1 MAAYIFRRIILF
13 VPTLLVISLVA
24 FGLSKLAP
32 GDPVLL
38 YLEGAGNV
46 ELADTPLRTRTFAE
60 VRRKLGI
67 DKPPF
72 YFALRPAAYPDTL
85 YKLLTQQERKV
96 ARQWIGQSGNW
107 SMVRTYQQSLRA
119 LYHKSEM
126 LPDSLAPEQL
136 NSIRRRLKDL
146 ASVADTSLLSKRLE
160 LHRQEMMAADL
171 ETALEPEQ
179 SIFFSA
185 YESLL
190 TTRNRGA
197 LLRPKFHWFGWDNQY
212 HNWIR
217 GLLSGD
223 LGYSF
228 RDGLPVGN
236 KVRYALSWTF
246 WLNSIALLLAYGLS
260 VFLGVMMAQ
269 YKGKPLDKGLS
280 IGLFLLYSLPSFWI
294 ATLLLIFFGTPDY
307 NVQFF
312 SVTALSDLD
321 YNAPFW
327 TRFGTVARQMVLPI
341 FCLAYGSIAAISLQM
356 RGGMVEALGQ
366 DYIRTAY
373 AKGLPKTKVIWKHA
387 FRNGLFPIITI
398 LGALFPATI
407 AGSVVIEKIFNIP
420 GMGRLMIESIGAKD
434 WPVVYIIMLLSAL
447 LTMAGILVA
456 DLLYAM
462 VDPRVRLKKK
472 SGA

>member
-1 MAAYIFRRIILF
+1 MATYILRRLLLF
-13 VPTLLVISLVA
+13 IPTLLVISLIA

-38 YLEGAGNV
+38 YLEGAGNSEV
-46 ELADTPLRTRTFAE
+46 AETPLRKRTFEE

-67 DKPPF
+67 DHPAF
-72 YFALRPAAYPDTL
+72 YFAVRPRAYPDTL
-85 YKLLTQQERKV
+85 YKLLTQQERRV
-96 ARQWIGQSGNW
+96 ARQWIGQTGDW
-107 SMVRTYQQSLRA
+107 SKVRAYQDRLSD
-119 LYHKSEM
+119 LYQKSQA
-126 LPDSLAPEQL
+126 LPDQLAPEYL
-136 NSIRRRLKDL
+136 TSIRRRLKDL
-146 ASVADTSLLSKRLE
+146 ATVADTALLRKRLD
-160 LHRQEMMAADL
+160 LHRQEMTAGGL
-171 ETALEPEQ
+171 EAALEPEQ
-179 SIFFSA
+179 SAFINT
-185 YESLL
+185 YQDLL
-190 TTRNRGA
+190 NTHNKGA
-197 LLRPKFHWFGWDNQY
+197 LLRPKFVWYGWDNQY
-212 HNWIR
+212 HNWIT
-217 GLLSGD
+217 GLLKGE

-236 KVRYALSWTF
+236 KVRFALSWTF
-246 WLNSIALLLAYGLS
+246 WLNTLALIIAYGLS
-260 VFLGVMMAQ
+260 VFLGVVMAR
-269 YKGKPLDKGLS
+269 YKGKPLDKSLS
-280 IGLFLLYSLPSFWI
+280 LGLFLLYSLPSFWI

-307 NVQFF
+307 NMQFF

-321 YNAPFW
+321 YAAPFW

-373 AKGLPKTKVIWKHA
+373 AKGLSRRKVIWKHA

-434 WPVVYIIMLLSAL
+434 WPVVYIIMLLSAI
-447 LTMAGILVA
+447 LTMAGILLA
-456 DLLYAM
+456 DLLYAL
-462 VDPRVRLKKK
+462 VDPRVRLGKK
-472 SGA
+472 SGN